1 MSIHEQQFNA
11 PAENQ
16 GIAPEDYKDL
26 PLPEDYEIVE
36 VLGNIITVKYL
47 DTTEDGQS
55 VVRNGIFLPKSII
68 DSRAWRVGE
77 VVLAG
82 PGCKRL
88 KSGDKVIFPG
98 DKGLTG
104 LSRNGQTVVFLSEDR
119 IFGICKSHQEL
130 EGKTKRKAK

>member
-1 MSIHEQQFNA
+1 MVNIAQQQFTA
-11 PAENQ
+11 PRENN

-26 PLPEDYEIVE
+26 PLPEDYEIIE
-36 VLGNIITVKYL
+36 VLGNIITIKYL

-55 VVRNGIFLPKSII
+55 VVRNGIFLPKSVI

-82 PGCKRL
+82 PECKRL
-88 KSGDKVIFPG
+88 KTGDKVIFPG

-119 IFGICKSHQEL
+119 IFGICRSVDEKI
-130 EGKTKRKAK
+130 KR